1 MGPTDT
7 PSPEATGGGR
17 RARPSVKIGMS
28 PGTLIHLGEAPNQ
41 AVTVELYHYE
51 GAGPLERRVLA
62 DADEAAAYRHRPG
75 VTWID
80 VNGVHDVALVERLG
94 GAFEL
99 HPLLLE
105 DVVNTHQR
113 PKLESHG
120 EHLFLVLK
128 MLLDDPETDGFEV
141 EQVSFVIGAGYVITF
156 QERERDTFD
165 SVRRRL
171 VEPETRVRQH
181 GADFLAY
188 ALVDTVVDNYFAVL
202 ERLGDRIADLED
214 DILVSPDRDTLE
226 EVFGVKRSLVEL
238 RRAVWPLRDALAA
251 MGRGDTPLI
260 ASGTLPYLRD
270 VQDHALRVID
280 TIETYRDM
288 ATTMVE
294 MYMSSVSNRLNEV
307 MRVLT
312 VIATIFIPL
321 TFIAGVYGMNFSFM
335 PELRWHWGYPV
346 IWGVMVAIAV
356 GLVVYF
362 RRRGWT

>member
-1 MGPTDT
+1 MTNA
-7 PSPEATGGGR
+7 PSAAPHRPG
-17 RARPSVKIGMS
+17 RPSLKIGMS
-28 PGTLIHLGEAPNQ
+28 PGTLIHVGRPPDQ
-41 AVTVELYHYE
+41 AVTVEVCHFE
-51 GAGPLERRVLA
+51 SERPLEQCVLGR
-62 DADEAAAYRHRPG
+62 ADEAAPYRGAAG

-80 VNGVHDVALVERLG
+80 VNGVHDVGVIEQLG
-94 GAFEL
+94 QVFGL

-105 DVVNTHQR
+105 DIVNTHQR
-113 PKLESHG
+113 PKLELHG

-128 MLLDDPETDGFEV
+128 MLLDDPEADGFEM
-141 EQVSFVIGAGYVITF
+141 EQVSVVIGPRYVLTF

-165 SVRRRL
+165 TIRRRL
-171 VEPETRVRQH
+171 QDPATRIRQH

-188 ALVDTVVDNYFAVL
+188 ALVDTIVDNYFAVL
-202 ERLGDRIADLED
+202 ERVGDRIAELED
-214 DILVSPDRDTLE
+214 EVLESPGREALQQI
-226 EVFGVKRSLVEL
+226 FSIKGSLVEL
-238 RRAVWPLRDALAA
+238 RRAAWPLRDALSA
-251 MGRGDTPLI
+251 MSRGDTPLI
-260 ASGTLPYLRD
+260 QPATLPYLRD

-321 TFIAGVYGMNFSFM
+321 TFVAGVYGMNFRFM
-335 PELRWHWGYPV
+335 PELAWHWGYPL
-346 IWGVMVAIAV
+346 IWGVMIAIAL
-356 GLVVYF
+356 GLLVFF